1 VDPVEGIPKR
11 RQAGT
16 CTQCTVFF
24 SKRRKN
30 SSLCVGNPAVF
41 FLFVCWRTKYEVTFQ
56 TAAEKYGT
64 YWYPVESVEEICGQ
78 FKVVVRTET
87 RNAKSQERFMSTMAY
102 LT

>member
-1 VDPVEGIPKR
+1 
-11 RQAGT
+11 
-16 CTQCTVFF
+16 
-24 SKRRKN
+24 
-30 SSLCVGNPAVF
+30 
-41 FLFVCWRTKYEVTFQ
+41 VTFQ

-87 RNAKSQERFMSTMAY
+87 RNAKSQARIMSTMAY